1 MLCHAAMESFAES
14 APAQAAYHASEP
26 FSLSAQGQDLTF
38 YPSGQDRLN
47 AVIETIGTARRSLK
61 LFFYIFATDDCAKRV
76 RDALVEAAARGVQVI
91 LIVDDFGSRADDIFL
106 APLTRAGGI
115 VRRFSAHW
123 NSRYLIR
130 NHQKMLICDEDV
142 AIIGGFNIEQ
152 SYFDPPE
159 KNGWNDLAVRLEG
172 DAVAR
177 LAQWFALLDAWTA
190 QGRVRVLEARRQ
202 IRRWDAGAGNVRWL
216 VGGLSQRLG
225 PWARSVIGDI
235 EAANRLD
242 MMVAYFSPRRGIVR
256 RMALVASKGSVR
268 LLLGAKSDNAATVGA
283 ARSLYGRLL
292 REGVGIYEFEP
303 CKLHA
308 KLIVVDDA
316 VYIGSANF
324 DMRSLYLNLEIMLR
338 IEDAALAARMRTF
351 IAGHLPYATHVTPEL
366 HARRATW
373 WNRLR
378 WRVSWFL
385 VTVVDYTVT
394 RRLNLGL
401 QRTGKLRRR

>member
-159 KNGWNDLAVRLEG
+159 KNGWNDLAVRPMYEVPVPLLETHLFDFDG
-172 DAVAR
+172 DLYGKYLSVELVAYLR
-177 LAQWFALLDAWTA
+177 PEAKFAGLDALIAQIAADAQKARQILGLTPQSPLLDA
-190 QGRVRVLEARRQ
+190 
-202 IRRWDAGAGNVRWL
+202 
-216 VGGLSQRLG
+216 
-225 PWARSVIGDI
+225 
-235 EAANRLD
+235 
-242 MMVAYFSPRRGIVR
+242 
-256 RMALVASKGSVR
+256 
-268 LLLGAKSDNAATVGA
+268 
-283 ARSLYGRLL
+283 
-292 REGVGIYEFEP
+292 
-303 CKLHA
+303 
-308 KLIVVDDA
+308 
-316 VYIGSANF
+316 
-324 DMRSLYLNLEIMLR
+324 
-338 IEDAALAARMRTF
+338 
-351 IAGHLPYATHVTPEL
+351 
-366 HARRATW
+366 
-373 WNRLR
+373 
-378 WRVSWFL
+378 
-385 VTVVDYTVT
+385 
-394 RRLNLGL
+394 
-401 QRTGKLRRR
+401 